1 MLRKILKIYLRF
13 VSIVV
18 IEKYKPFIIGITGNT
33 GKTTTKD
40 VVFCVLNKAFPNGV
54 RKTEENLNTDIGVPI
69 SILGLTNA
77 GNSFVG
83 WVKNI
88 SKTIKLLIIKDKNFP
103 KYLIL
108 ELAADKPGEIEYF
121 VKFIPINIG
130 IVTTIGKHPVHLEYF
145 PSRNAL
151 VEEKE
156 WLVKGIVDGGTAI
169 LNKDDKDVSNM
180 RESAN
185 KSVKVIT
192 YGNNIDSNVRFSVKE
207 KGFDDTKNPEYYQ
220 KIEISCDISDKDK
233 KEMVVKNFM
242 GEGILYA
249 LTSAISCGIVL
260 GISIDDSINTL
271 VSTLKPSSRRM
282 ELIRNKN
289 GFLVID
295 DAYNASPASYV
306 NAIDAVG
313 ASLGHK
319 TRNILV
325 LGDMAELGED
335 IEKIHTDILE
345 KAVKIADRLVL
356 VGKNMH
362 NSAKKLNLSSQ
373 VILAE
378 DAKEAAE
385 IVNKEM
391 RKNDI
396 VLVKGA
402 KVMNMSLVVEK
413 LTK

>member
-1 MLRKILKIYLRF
+1 MLRKILKTYLRF
-13 VSIVV
+13 VSIIV

-40 VVFCVLNKAFPNGV
+40 AVFCVLNKAFPNDV

-83 WVKNI
+83 WAKNI

-145 PSRNAL
+145 PNRKAL

-207 KGFDDTKNPEYYQ
+207 RGFDDTKNLEYHQ
-220 KIEISCDISDKDK
+220 KIEISCNISDKVK
-233 KEMVVKNFM
+233 KKMVVKNFM

-249 LTSAISCGIVL
+249 LTSAVSCGIVL
-260 GISIDDSINTL
+260 GISIDDSIATL
-271 VSTLKPSSRRM
+271 TSTLKPPSRRM
-282 ELIRNKN
+282 ELIRNKS
-289 GFLVID
+289 GYLIID

-306 NAIDAVG
+306 NAIDAVET
-313 ASLGHK
+313 LGHK

-373 VILAE
+373 VILVE

-385 IVNKEM
+385 IVKKEI
-391 RKNDI
+391 RKNDT

-413 LTK
+413 LNR